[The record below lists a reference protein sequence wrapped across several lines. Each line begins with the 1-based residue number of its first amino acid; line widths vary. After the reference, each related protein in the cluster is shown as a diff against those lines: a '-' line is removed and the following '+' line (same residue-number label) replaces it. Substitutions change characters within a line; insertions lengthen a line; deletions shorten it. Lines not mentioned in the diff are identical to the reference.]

1 MFKKVSSLL
10 DRLLILDYTDRIM
23 LKERQK
29 NILEAV
35 IREYIRTAKPIAS
48 TDLAG
53 ELDFEVSP
61 ATVRS
66 EMLKLDELGYLE
78 QPHTSAGRV
87 PTDRGYRFFVDYAM
101 DAVVPER
108 SERNVIHELFAH
120 DTIEDFTRECSR
132 TISHL
137 ARAFIAIGVDDEVR
151 IDRGFTEIL
160 DEPEFQDINHI
171 KQFGKVIDLLDEDI
185 QSFVEDEDEK
195 ILIGGE
201 NPMKEAQAY
210 TMMITHWS
218 HPKGF
223 NGFLALVGPRRMD
236 YQKNISLIRY
246 INSLYESDE

>member
-1 MFKKVSSLL
+1 
-10 DRLLILDYTDRIM
+10 M

-29 NILEAV
+29 IILEAV
-35 IREYIRTAKPIAS
+35 IRGYIRTAKPIAS
-48 TDLAG
+48 TDLAD

-87 PTDRGYRFFVDYAM
+87 PTDQGYRFFVDHAM
-101 DAVVPER
+101 DETVLDK
-108 SERNVIHELFAH
+108 SERKKIHELFAH
-120 DTIEDFTRECSR
+120 DTVEEFTRECSR

-137 ARAFIAIGVDDEVR
+137 THAFTAIGIDDDMFN
-151 IDRGFTEIL
+151 DRGFTEIL

-171 KQFGKVIDLLDEDI
+171 KQFGKLIDLLDDDM
-185 QSFVEDEDEK
+185 QSFVEDEQEK

-201 NPMKEAQAY
+201 NPMKEARQY

-236 YQKNISLIRY
+236 YQKNISLIRF
-246 INSLYESDE
+246 INSYYDPDESRE

>member
-1 MFKKVSSLL
+1 MF
-10 DRLLILDYTDRIM
+10 DYTFRIM

-29 NILEAV
+29 NILEAIV
-35 IREYIRTAKPIAS
+35 REYIRTAKPIAS
-48 TDLAG
+48 ADISG
-53 ELDFEVSP
+53 ELDVEVSP

-87 PTDRGYRFFVDYAM
+87 PTDQGYRFFVDYAI
-101 DAVVPER
+101 DPAILDRFER
-108 SERNVIHELFAH
+108 AAIHELFTH
-120 DTIEDFTRECSR
+120 DTREDFTKACSR
-132 TISHL
+132 TVSRL
-137 ARAFIAIGVDDEVR
+137 ARAFIAIGVDDDVR
-151 IDRGFTEIL
+151 TDRGFTEIL
-160 DEPEFQDINHI
+160 DEPEFQDIRHI
-171 KQFGKVIDLLDEDI
+171 KQFGRLIDLLDDDM
-185 QSFVEDEDEK
+185 QPFVEDETEK

-201 NPMKEAQAY
+201 NPIKEAQDY

-223 NGFLALVGPRRMD
+223 NGFLTLVGPRRMD